1 MIPETPSAVELAASD
16 VPDLYP
22 GPPSS
27 PAKSGVLA
35 EVAQLWS
42 TWCDLAL
49 TRLEMAALELHHA
62 GNGLALMLA
71 MAVAVGSVL
80 TATWLFTLGMLLY
93 WSVQHGI
100 DWRVGG
106 AVFIACNLL
115 GAYALVQG
123 IRTRSECLLFR
134 TLRSSL

>member
-1 MIPETPSAVELAASD
+1 MIPETPSAVELAATD
-16 VPDLYP
+16 APDLYP

-35 EVAQLWS
+35 EAEQLWS
-42 TWCDLAL
+42 TWRELAL
-49 TRLEMAALELHHA
+49 TRLEVAALELHNA

-80 TATWLFTLGMLLY
+80 TATWLFTLGLLLY

-106 AVFIACNLL
+106 VVFIACNLL
-115 GAYALVQG
+115 GAYALVQA
-123 IRTRSECLLFR
+123 IRSRSESLLFR